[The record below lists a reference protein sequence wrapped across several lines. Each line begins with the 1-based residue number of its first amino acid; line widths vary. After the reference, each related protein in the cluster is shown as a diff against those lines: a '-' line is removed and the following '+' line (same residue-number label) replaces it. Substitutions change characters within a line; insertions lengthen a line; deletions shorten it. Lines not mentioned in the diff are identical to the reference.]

1 MTYSA
6 TDMDIRNWF
15 IQAEKTGK
23 RTYCTTVWAADRKR
37 AEAIAKQ
44 LTSDMK
50 PDKILVEEVKNG
62 RYCP

>member
-1 MTYSA
+1 MTYSP
-6 TDMDIRNWF
+6 TDSGIRNWF

-23 RTYCTTVWAADRKR
+23 RTYCTTVWADDLNKAQ
-37 AEAIAKQ
+37 AIAKQ

>member
-6 TDMDIRNWF
+6 VDLDIRNWF
-15 IQAEKTGK
+15 IQAEKIGK
-23 RTYCTTVWAADRKR
+23 RTYCTTVWAADRKK

-50 PDKILVEEVKNG
+50 PDNIFVDEVKNG
-62 RYCP
+62 RYCG